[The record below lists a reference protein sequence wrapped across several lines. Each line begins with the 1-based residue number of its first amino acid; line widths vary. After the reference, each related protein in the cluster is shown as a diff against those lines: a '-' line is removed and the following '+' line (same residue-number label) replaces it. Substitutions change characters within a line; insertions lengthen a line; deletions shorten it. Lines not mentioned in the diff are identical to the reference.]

1 MNYFGTI
8 RTTKSFLPILKEQAS
23 SGSYGAARIINVV
36 SMAGLTTLAGSS
48 TYFSSKHATEAFSSC
63 LRTEMMAFNIPVVT
77 INPSFHVTDMTE
89 NMGLRYM
96 KLWEQVSPEIKADY
110 GDEYFMQMYKNSTE
124 KVIQLGWNASVVEDQ
139 LVESVESMNPN
150 PQIIVGSDARY
161 FMLLLRMLPTSFRD
175 KVKGILQQ
183 NKIPAKMKKLSK

>member
-1 MNYFGTI
+1 
-8 RTTKSFLPILKEQAS
+8 
-23 SGSYGAARIINVV
+23 
-36 SMAGLTTLAGSS
+36 
-48 TYFSSKHATEAFSSC
+48 
-63 LRTEMMAFNIPVVT
+63 MMAFNIPVVT

-150 PQIIVGSDARY
+150 Q
-161 FMLLLRMLPTSFRD
+161 
-175 KVKGILQQ
+175 
-183 NKIPAKMKKLSK
+183 